1 MTDADNDGV
10 YEVVNNKKN
19 KHVIFCRMNPASN
32 ENKWDNCWNQSG
44 DLEIPTTTYLNYWTV
59 KSTDDVWNKPTGKWM
74 MLIGSGDNSEA
85 LAAAAEQ
92 TVAEVYV
99 NRSFDA
105 GQLYTIAL
113 PFDLSDALTKTHFG
127 NTVSVIKFVQLDKD
141 ENDDL
146 ILWFDAVL
154 GMGAGVPYVITPS
167 ASVDGFVVNNVAI
180 KNTLNNITYSTTGAS
195 VTMEAVLSVSK
206 NATTNGKYWL
216 ASDTYLYNA
225 SAALKSLRAVFNIT
239 TKSNMPPRVR
249 IAQSENVETGVE
261 DIIATDTPVKAI
273 VNGQLIIIRDGIKY
287 NVQGQKL

>member
-1 MTDADNDGV
+1 
-10 YEVVNNKKN
+10 
-19 KHVIFCRMNPASN
+19 
-32 ENKWDNCWNQSG
+32 
-44 DLEIPTTTYLNYWTV
+44 
-59 KSTDDVWNKPTGKWM
+59 
-74 MLIGSGDNSEA
+74 
-85 LAAAAEQ
+85 
-92 TVAEVYV
+92 VYV

-113 PFDLSDALTKTHFG
+113 PFDLSVALTKTHFG
-127 NTVSVIKFVQLDKD
+127 STVSVIKFAQLEKD
-141 ENDDL
+141 ENGDL
-146 ILWFDAVL
+146 VLWFEEAL
-154 GMGAGVPYVITPS
+154 GMAAGKPYVITPS
-167 ASVDGFVVNNVAI
+167 VSVDGFVVNNVFI
-180 KNTLNNITYSTTGAS
+180 KNTVNNITQTTTGAE
-195 VTMEAVLSVSK
+195 VTMEAVLSASK